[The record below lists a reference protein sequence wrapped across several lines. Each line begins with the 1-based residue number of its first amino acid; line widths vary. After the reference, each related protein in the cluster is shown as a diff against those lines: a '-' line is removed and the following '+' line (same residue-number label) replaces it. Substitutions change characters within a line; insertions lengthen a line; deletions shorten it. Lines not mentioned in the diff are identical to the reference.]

1 MLTGRYTI
9 IGMLITTLLAAAISG
24 YTGSHWAVT
33 GLCVIAFIFSSVSFW
48 QSKAQP
54 ERRISEQDRP
64 DQLLQMHD
72 MTTELSTA
80 FRAQLGMVENDLEQ
94 LRSLFGGAVVELQSS
109 FSGLTDASKQQSD
122 VVMNL
127 IENSGAGDNNPDE
140 ENFKHE
146 EFARETKSVLEQFVG
161 QIVEVSRDSIM
172 VMHVID
178 DVADQMDLVVKL
190 LDDVKGIADKTN
202 LLALNAA
209 IESARA
215 GEAGRGFA
223 VVADEVRKLSQSSNT
238 FSDKIREVV
247 STADGNIKLAQKTVA
262 TMSSKDMN
270 SAISSKDKVD
280 KMLQQAGN
288 MNKVVAEKLKDV
300 NVISEKI
307 EMDVGAA
314 IRSLQF
320 EDMTNQ
326 LLQHISSR
334 VEQVQAASNDF
345 SNAITGFVSDN
356 EEADTQH
363 FYTQASQAVE
373 KMNSSLKSAVVQS
386 NIEEGEID
394 LF

>member
-1 MLTGRYTI
+1 MQTGRYTI
-9 IGMLITTLLAAAISG
+9 IGILITTVLAAAISG
-24 YTGSHWAVT
+24 FTDSHWSVT
-33 GLCVIAFIFSSVSFW
+33 GLCTIAFIVASVSLYLDYR
-48 QSKAQP
+48 QP
-54 ERRISEQDRP
+54 GQQAIQMEQP
-64 DQLLQMHD
+64 DLLMQMHD
-72 MTTELSTA
+72 MTSELTTA
-80 FRAQLGMVENDLEQ
+80 FGAQLGMIENDLEQ

-109 FSGLTDASKQQSD
+109 FSGLTVTSKQQSD
-122 VVMNL
+122 IVMSL
-127 IENSGAGDNNPDE
+127 IKNSGSHAADSDE
-140 ENFKHE
+140 DAFNHE
-146 EFARETKSVLEQFVG
+146 EFAQETKSVLGQFVG

-247 STADGNIKLAQKTVA
+247 NTADGNIRLAQKTVA

-270 SAISSKDKVD
+270 NAITSKDRVD
-280 KMLQQAGN
+280 KMLQQADN
-288 MNKVVAEKLKDV
+288 MNKVVAERLKDV
-300 NVISEKI
+300 NVISDQIKA
-307 EMDVGAA
+307 DVGAA

-326 LLQHISSR
+326 LLQHISTR
-334 VEQVQAASNDF
+334 VEQVQEASNDF
-345 SNAITGFVSDN
+345 SNAVSSFVSKDD
-356 EEADTQH
+356 EADTQ
-363 FYTQASQAVE
+363 YYYNQASQAVT
-373 KMNSSLKSAVVQS
+373 KMNNSLSSAVVQS
-386 NIEEGEID
+386 SVEEGEID